1 MQAVH
6 RSEDTKASAYS
17 PLHIIFMGLRIAKIH
32 EEPIPK
38 ELGDVPVI
46 AANPLR
52 TGGLIG
58 TDYVPILF
66 GVELVGESSG
76 VHQVTEHHRELA
88 AFGVRYGRG
97 RWRTTRLWGRDLLR
111 DRGLERLRH

>member
-1 MQAVH
+1 MQVVH

-17 PLHIIFMGLRIAKIH
+17 PLRIIFMGLRIAKIH

-46 AANPLR
+46 AANHLR

-58 TDYVPILF
+58 TDHIPVLF
-66 GVELVGESSG
+66 RVELAGESSG
-76 VHQVTEHHRELA
+76 VHEVTEHHGELA
-88 AFGVRYGRG
+88 ALGFGRG
-97 RWRTTRLWGRDLLR
+97 RGGW
-111 DRGLERLRH
+111 

>member
-1 MQAVH
+1 MPVVQ

-17 PLHIIFMGLRIAKIH
+17 PMRIIFMGLRIAKIH

-46 AANPLR
+46 AVNHLR

-58 TDYVPILF
+58 TDHVPILF
-66 GVELVGESSG
+66 GVELAGEG
-76 VHQVTEHHRELA
+76 GRAHQVTEQHGELA
-88 AFGVRYGRG
+88 AFGLKGR
-97 RWRTTRLWGRDLLR
+97 RRSWWGQALR
-111 DRGLERLRH
+111 SVLIPAR